1 MNQDNAKPVHLPLRE
16 STILEEFRNTR
27 PVYEKLLHAVRRL
40 LIEEIRENGI
50 YINAFEGRVKTE
62 ESLAGKLERKMGKYV
77 SLLDLTDIMGVRI
90 IAFYSDEVDK
100 IAALVGRIFEID
112 WDNSIDKRK
121 MLDID
126 RFGYSSLHYICR
138 IPKELYFD
146 PEYPQLNEIRF
157 EVQMRTAL
165 QHVWSVLN
173 HDTGY
178 KSGLEIPKEYLR
190 NLNRLA
196 GMLELADEQFCV
208 IRTGL
213 NNYRRSVQALVRSG
227 CFEEV
232 ALDGDSFANYL
243 EARPFDSL
251 NKRIAAINQA
261 EIHETSLTRFLKV
274 FAFFGFKTLGDIEK
288 MLKDD
293 SEDAYQLAAF
303 QLANTDLDI
312 INSSLAVVSLCAV
325 HVLKQGGGVLELS
338 RFLEALNGVSIN
350 NKQRAE
356 SLYHA
361 ARNLPFM
368 NK

>member
-16 STILEEFRNTR
+16 STILEEFRKTR

-40 LIEEIRENGI
+40 LIEEIRENRI

-208 IRTGL
+208 IRTGI
-213 NNYRRSVQALVRSG
+213 NNYRRSVQALVRS
-227 CFEEV
+227 
-232 ALDGDSFANYL
+232 
-243 EARPFDSL
+243 
-251 NKRIAAINQA
+251 AINQA